1 MPSPNSDTRVNE
13 VIWLSHKNDQTCGD
27 CGKEIY
33 KGNWVQLN
41 RETGV
46 RCGACAGYGDM
57 WFLGAGDALLT
68 RKATQLSSRVVTVVQ
83 WSNTRKRNER
93 QGILVEKK
101 AYRDALAYAIAAP
114 RKLSREAAERLA
126 HLEAHIDDDL

>member
-1 MPSPNSDTRVNE
+1 MSERASTYDHP
-13 VIWLSHKNDQTCGD
+13 VIWLSHKDGQVCGS
-27 CGKEIY
+27 CGKEIH

-41 RETGV
+41 QKDGV

-68 RKATQLSSRVVTVVQ
+68 RKATQLSSRVVTVVR

-93 QGILVEKK
+93 QGILVEQQ
-101 AYRDALAYAIAAP
+101 AYRDALAYAKAAP
-114 RKLSREAAERLA
+114 RKLTKEQAERLKY
-126 HLEAHIDDDL
+126 LEDHIEDDC

>member
-1 MPSPNSDTRVNE
+1 MPGQQEGRRE
-13 VIWLSHKNDQTCGD
+13 VIWLSHKNDQKCRV
-27 CGKEIY
+27 CGKEIH

-41 RETGV
+41 EKDGV

-68 RKATQLSSRVVTVVQ
+68 RKATQLSSRVVTVVR

-93 QGILVEKK
+93 QGILVEKQ

-114 RKLSREAAERLA
+114 RKLSREDAERLA
-126 HLEAHIDDDL
+126 YLHAHIDDDC